1 MQSKQLKQISKSPS
15 YVLRHRPDDVCI
27 ELETGGWIAVE
38 ALLSAF
44 AQAGSPL
51 TVESLREV
59 VATSDKQR
67 FELSDDGSRIRARQG
82 HSVPIE
88 LGYEPATPPVVL
100 YHGTA

>member
-1 MQSKQLKQISKSPS
+1 MESKQRKHISKSLS
-15 YVLRHRPDDVCI
+15 YVLRHRPDSVGI

-44 AQAGSPL
+44 ARAGQPL
-51 TVESLREV
+51 SMEILREV
-59 VATSDKQR
+59 VATSDKRR
-67 FELSDDGSRIRARQG
+67 FELSDDGLRIRARQG

-100 YHGTA
+100 YH